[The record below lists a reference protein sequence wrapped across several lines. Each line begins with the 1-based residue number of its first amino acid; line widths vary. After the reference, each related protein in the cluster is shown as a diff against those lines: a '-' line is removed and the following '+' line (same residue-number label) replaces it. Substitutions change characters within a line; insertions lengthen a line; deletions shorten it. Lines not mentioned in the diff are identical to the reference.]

1 MMKIMKKSI
10 TDQLFSALKE
20 EIIRQSIKA
29 GEQINPREIAEQYGV
44 SGMPVRDALTRLASF
59 GLVTIRPRVGFFARE
74 FTPTEIREIFEV
86 RRLHEVYCM
95 ERYFDQID
103 RIELERIDKA
113 MDAYEAHPTREAF
126 DQVDEALH
134 DLLIAASENR
144 FLMETY
150 NHVKD
155 LIILI
160 RHLDLGRID
169 YSHREHRQIVDAML
183 AGKKELA
190 LARLEQH
197 LDNVRNSTL
206 ENIGAMEG
214 LA

>member
-1 MMKIMKKSI
+1 
-10 TDQLFSALKE
+10 
-20 EIIRQSIKA
+20 
-29 GEQINPREIAEQYGV
+29 
-44 SGMPVRDALTRLASF
+44 MPVRDALTRLASF
-59 GLVTIRPRVGFFARE
+59 GLVTIRPRVGFARE
-74 FTPTEIREIFEV
+74 FTPTEVREIFEV
-86 RRLHEVYCM
+86 RRLHEMYCM
-95 ERYFDQID
+95 ERYFHQID
-103 RIELERIDKA
+103 IAQLEQIAEA
-113 MDAYEAHPTREAF
+113 MDSFESNPSREAF
-126 DQVDEALH
+126 DSIDEALH
-134 DLLIAASENR
+134 DLLIAASQNR

>member
-1 MMKIMKKSI
+1 
-10 TDQLFSALKE
+10 
-20 EIIRQSIKA
+20 
-29 GEQINPREIAEQYGV
+29 
-44 SGMPVRDALTRLASF
+44 
-59 GLVTIRPRVGFFARE
+59 
-74 FTPTEIREIFEV
+74 
-86 RRLHEVYCM
+86 
-95 ERYFDQID
+95 
-103 RIELERIDKA
+103 
-113 MDAYEAHPTREAF
+113 
-126 DQVDEALH
+126 VDEALH